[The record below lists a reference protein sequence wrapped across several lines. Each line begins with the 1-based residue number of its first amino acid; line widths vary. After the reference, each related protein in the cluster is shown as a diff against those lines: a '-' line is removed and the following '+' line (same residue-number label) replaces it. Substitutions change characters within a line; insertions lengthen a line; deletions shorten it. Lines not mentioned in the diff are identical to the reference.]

1 VVGLV
6 VVLWHVVLLVGL
18 CAEAVLDDFVVVG
31 GSLSCGS
38 RVDVS
43 DSFCWW
49 SVVLAL
55 VALVFSPDDVVVDIS
70 LVVATVQVL
79 ELMSEVVFNLL
90 NIADSVVRGVVLA
103 EVVSINVWVLG
114 ARVVMLTV
122 VMDFKVVCVG
132 SVVFIMVLIELDS
145 VRVVMVAALSK
156 SVQHISNMFR
166 LEVFSS
172 MMLGGKVLA
181 LFINAC
187 FFLLVLGF
195 KLMWGQAILSL
206 SMLKSVMSVLNA
218 INSSFTVSFICNSA
232 VTVSENIGWMNL
244 MVLVVLLVPSFMWVG
259 NNMVR
264 LMIRMAMGI
273 VMLTGMLDAISMS
286 IMEGGL
292 TVDLSKMGDGTVSLV
307 CIWVNKLEV
316 FMWLVGLL
324 AVVLSDEV
332 LFAVFVPNSCH
343 VLVDSIENLSN
354 SLLEAF
360 RWTHL
365 VHFFMHGSSRVSCAV
380 VNGVV
385 TMHKVVSVLV
395 INWSDVSMRRWV
407 ELVVIIMVR
416 VFVVDMGVPVKLRLS
431 AVMGVRMI
439 IMLIDC
445 MPLIVC
451 VEVRLSVHGCD
462 WMEMDRSLVVIVIGV
477 DWVVAVVDL
486 MLEWGIKVI
495 LISVMVF
502 KHRWVGRGS
511 WVPVVELGVVVGMLL
526 VIIVSLGMV
535 SAPLVVW
542 DVVTH
547 MSLMVSVDS
556 ATLIVR
562 LV

>member
-18 CAEAVLDDFVVVG
+18 CTEAVLDDFVVVG
-31 GSLSCGS
+31 CSLSCGS

-244 MVLVVLLVPSFMWVG
+244 MVLVVLLVPSFMWVC

-316 FMWLVGLL
+316 LMWLVGLL

-360 RWTHL
+360 RWAHL

-385 TMHKVVSVLV
+385 AMHKVVSVLV

-486 MLEWGIKVI
+486 MLEWGIKVV
-495 LISVMVF
+495 LISVMFF

-511 WVPVVELGVVVGMLL
+511 WVPIVELGVVVSMLL
-526 VIIVSLGMV
+526 VIIVSLGVV
-535 SAPLVVW
+535 SAPLAVW
-542 DVVTH
+542 DVVAH

-556 ATLIVR
+556 AALIVR